1 MDAFGPNVPPQSGA
15 SMLVLS
21 SGHARIPGQANAC
34 NTCSCSVNG
43 AGTPPPGF
51 PQNAPGCIIN
61 SLINDDIGL
70 EVELRAPTNATGYQF
85 DFKFYSFEFA
95 EWVCT
100 DFNDQFMALMDPA
113 PMGAL
118 DGNVSFDMNNNPVS
132 VNIAFFDT
140 CTSCA
145 DWAQFCSQGCPPQP
159 NPCCPAGNGEMQ
171 GTGFDVWTG
180 TFDNGEAGGT
190 AWLRTTVPVTGGD
203 TFKLRLAI
211 WDTGD
216 TVLDA
221 TVVIDN
227 FEWIATGGSVDVGT
241 VPVPK

>member
-1 MDAFGPNVPPQSGA
+1 
-15 SMLVLS
+15 
-21 SGHARIPGQANAC
+21 
-34 NTCSCSVNG
+34 
-43 AGTPPPGF
+43 
-51 PQNAPGCIIN
+51 
-61 SLINDDIGL
+61 
-70 EVELRAPTNATGYQF
+70 
-85 DFKFYSFEFA
+85 
-95 EWVCT
+95 
-100 DFNDQFMALMDPA
+100 
-113 PMGAL
+113 
-118 DGNVSFDMNNNPVS
+118 
-132 VNIAFFDT
+132 
-140 CTSCA
+140 
-145 DWAQFCSQGCPPQP
+145 
-159 NPCCPAGNGEMQ
+159 MQ

-216 TVLDA
+216 TLLDA